1 MALGPL
7 VTYVPPGV
15 YTRTLT
21 EANAANLVAGLR
33 IPVLI
38 GVGQEQLLQSN
49 LESIRGSSSNL
60 DTQILSENAAARF
73 VLSETNPNNPT
84 LGVANG
90 LVTKLRVRNFP
101 IVDGNGYGRVTNDVR
116 AVSVS
121 VNGLQ
126 VAVGAVQGSSGYV
139 TLQVPAQSGDDVR
152 VTYFFRRTDT
162 AFTDTVSDQVT
173 QAQAELTSPAVAPFV
188 IATGAS
194 TLSLIIDGVER
205 AIVLTA
211 GTYTASALKVEIDS
225 NLVPGLATAVFTDNR
240 GLDHLTL
247 IAASEIEIGGGS
259 ANGAFGLTQG
269 KKTTRTRS
277 FRVFQRP
284 IVDGTDGGIT
294 TNDTTKVTVLVN
306 GAQKVPTAVDGTNG
320 VVTLALPPPPGATV
334 AIQYFA
340 NTWQDTFDY
349 LPNTLVTDVVR
360 CGFATGRS
368 DFIQGQDFVVENPS
382 ADVSVIHWGTS
393 VSVANTSH
401 TTGTTVLNSTQL
413 LPTLVDDK
421 LYMAATARYV
431 NTGVVPAAVA
441 TSEFVLPQIPTTG
454 NGRDT
459 PLGQTLFAAV
469 ANNRISLPSNRP
481 DLVQAWAG
489 RDVHDALSRSQL
501 TVLEVDSVT
510 LRFKVREIVP
520 PDQTV
525 FATFN
530 YSRISDD
537 VCTITN
543 KVAGPL
549 GSGEYEVRSSTQGS
563 NLFQVRFGTK
573 SSLPEIVQ
581 WPRGAEQVPDAFHAG
596 AGTPV
601 NETVTVTFGST
612 TTTNARFTNDGQAP
626 YDLYAGA
633 SDRFRV
639 TINGTAFAANLN
651 AAAPAYLVSKRVALT
666 GGNVIIPASPN
677 NVLSLNFGDAVS
689 ASKGSIT
696 AVAGSLL
703 IDGETFTLD
712 DGVNDP
718 VVFEFDDDSNVAS
731 GNIAVEFTGGD
742 SAATVASAIQAAI
755 NGVVGDLL
763 ITAGAPTG
771 ALVPLT
777 NDSTGEG
784 GNEAVTDTVA
794 NAGFI
799 VRGMTGGNGE
809 VSIELTP
816 GSRSPAQIV
825 TEIDAVFDT
834 VFGATTLAST
844 VSIGAGHA
852 VFIIKSATT
861 PASLPGGF
869 DHSAY
874 VEVRPGTVETVLGF
888 TTFQRADGTPTATN
902 KPATLVGT
910 LAETFNITA
919 SVNDQLNV
927 QVDGVDY
934 VIPLT
939 AGVGRTASQIVT
951 DINGVVTGLA
961 SVGTLANLNHVRL
974 TSSATSSNSRLLIKA
989 GSANATLGFT
999 TGDEASQTRVTAQEI
1014 VDVLLN
1020 TSSPA
1025 AFTSEGFAWVQEV
1038 DGREFITVESI
1049 DTGIAS
1055 TVLFADGTTSAFN
1068 STTGLGIT
1076 PGDGDN
1082 GEAAKDNFVVT
1093 STNPQGSAGT
1103 GYPGQTYTDARTG
1116 LRFTV
1121 LQSSVGTYTDTG
1133 AFTLDVS
1140 QTWKVNPSVPYLS
1153 VPGLELIVTDTVGV
1167 GLNDTANVQ
1176 TFNPGGLEPAIG
1188 DSYFISYHYM
1198 KQDFS
1203 TRLFAQFKTIE
1214 ANFGALS
1221 GENRVTLAAY
1231 LMILNGA
1238 VLVGIKQILKAPNSN
1253 QATDAAFI
1261 SALKDLEKP
1270 LPGNVKP
1277 DVIVPLATSSAVY
1290 SQTLQH
1296 VEVMSTIR
1304 NQSERM
1310 AYIGF
1315 AAGSGP
1321 TTAQTIARSL
1331 ESSRIIAIYPDSAVV
1346 TLTDELGNNAD
1357 TLVDGTFLAA
1367 AVAGSAVSPAFDVA
1381 TPFTRRR
1388 IQGFTRLPRILDA
1401 VEANLTA
1408 TSGVTLLEDLDPVVR
1423 IRQGLTTDMSTILT
1437 RLPTVTQIADFVQQ
1451 SARGTLDVFIGT
1463 KFLAS
1468 RTNDVEVSLTAMFNS
1483 LVQAEIVGAFTG
1495 ISAVVDPDDPTIL
1508 RVVAYYQP
1516 IFPLL
1521 YIVVS
1526 FNLRSSL
1533 V

>member
-7 VTYVPPGV
+7 VTYVHPGV

-33 IPVLI
+33 IPVII

-49 LESIRGSSSNL
+49 LENIRGSSANL
-60 DTQILSENAAARF
+60 DQQILAENASARF

-84 LGVANG
+84 LGAANG

-101 IVDGNGYGRVTNDVR
+101 VVDGNGYGRVTNDVR

-121 VNGLQ
+121 INGLQ
-126 VAVGAVQGSSGYV
+126 VAVGAVQGAGGYV
-139 TLQVPAQSGDDVR
+139 TLQVPPQVGDDVR

-173 QAQAELTSPAVAPFV
+173 QTQAELTSPAVAPFA
-188 IATGAS
+188 IASGSSTLVLLVDGIERPISLTAATYSAS
-194 TLSLIIDGVER
+194 T
-205 AIVLTA
+205 
-211 GTYTASALKVEIDS
+211 LKVEIDS

-240 GLDHLTL
+240 GLDHITF

-259 ANGAFGLTQG
+259 ANGALGLTQG

-284 IVDGTDGGIT
+284 MVDGTDGGIT

-306 GAQKVPTAVDGTNG
+306 GVQKVPTAVDGTNG
-320 VVTLALPPPPGATV
+320 IVTLPLAPPPGATV
-334 AIQYFA
+334 TVQYFA

-360 CGFATGRS
+360 CGFASGRS

-393 VSVANTSH
+393 VSVANTAH
-401 TTGTTVLNSTQL
+401 TAGTTVFNSTQV
-413 LPTLVDDK
+413 LPTLVDEK
-421 LYMAATARYV
+421 LFMAPTTRYV
-431 NTGVVPAAVA
+431 NTGVVPAAIA
-441 TSEFVLPQIPTTG
+441 TSEFVLPQVPTTG

-459 PLGQTLFAAV
+459 PLGQTLYAAV
-469 ANNRISLPSNRP
+469 SNSRISLPSNRP

-489 RDVHDALSRSQL
+489 RDVNDALSRSQL
-501 TVLEVDSVT
+501 TVLEVDSST
-510 LRFKVREIVP
+510 LRFKVREVVP

-537 VCTITN
+537 VATLTN

-549 GSGEYEVRSSTQGS
+549 GSGEYEVRSSTQGT
-563 NLFQVRFGTK
+563 NLYQIRFGTK
-573 SSLPEIVQ
+573 SGLPEIVQ
-581 WPRGAEQVPDAFHAG
+581 WPRGAEQVPDAFHSG

-612 TTTNARFTNDGQAP
+612 TATNARSTNDGQAP

-651 AAAPAYLVSKRVALT
+651 TASPAYLVSKRVPLT
-666 GGNVIIPASPN
+666 GGNITIPAAPN
-677 NVLSLNFGDAVS
+677 NVLNLNFGDAVS

-696 AVAGSLL
+696 AVAGNLL

-718 VVFEFDDDSNVAS
+718 VVFEFDSGGGVTGTNVSVA
-731 GNIAVEFTGGD
+731 FTSGD
-742 SAATVASAIQAAI
+742 SAAVVAGAIQTAI
-755 NGVVGDLL
+755 NGVTSDLL

-771 ALVPLT
+771 AVVPLT

-784 GNEAVTDTVA
+784 GNQSVTDTVA
-794 NAGFI
+794 NVGFI
-799 VRGMTGGNGE
+799 VRGMTGGDGE
-809 VSIELTP
+809 VSIELTA

-834 VFGATTLAST
+834 VFGASSLAST
-844 VSIGAGHA
+844 VSIGSGHA
-852 VFIIKSATT
+852 VFLIKSVTT
-861 PASLPGGF
+861 PAALPGGF
-869 DHSAY
+869 DHSAF

-888 TTFQRADGTPTATN
+888 QTFQRADGTPTATN
-902 KPATLVGT
+902 KPATLVGS

-919 SVNDQLNV
+919 SVNDQLNI

-939 AGVGRTASQIVT
+939 AGVGRTASQIVA
-951 DINGVVTGLA
+951 DINAVVTGLA

-974 TSSATSSNSRLLIKA
+974 TSPSTSSNSRVVIKA
-989 GSANATLGFT
+989 GSANLTLGFT
-999 TGDEASQTRVTAQEI
+999 TGDESAQARVEAQEI
-1014 VDVLLN
+1014 VDILLN

-1038 DGREFITVESI
+1038 DGREFITIESI
-1049 DTGIAS
+1049 DTGIGS
-1055 TVLFADGTTSAFN
+1055 TVLFVDGSTSAFN
-1068 STTGLGIT
+1068 STTGVGIT

-1082 GEAAKDNFVVT
+1082 GEAAKDNFVVS
-1093 STNPQGSAGT
+1093 STNAVGSAGT

-1116 LRFTV
+1116 LRFSV
-1121 LQSSVGTYTDTG
+1121 LPSTVGTYTDTG
-1133 AFTLDVS
+1133 SFSLEVS

-1167 GLNDTANVQ
+1167 GVNDTANVQ

-1188 DSYFISYHYM
+1188 DSYFITYHYM

-1238 VLVGIKQILKAPNSN
+1238 VLVGIKQVLKAPNSN
-1253 QATDAAFI
+1253 QATDRSFLT
-1261 SALKDLEKP
+1261 ALKDLERP

-1277 DVIVPLATSSAVY
+1277 DVIVPLSTSSAIY
-1290 SQTLQH
+1290 SATLQH

-1315 AAGSGP
+1315 AAGTGP
-1321 TTAQTIARSL
+1321 TTAQTVARSL
-1331 ESSRIIAIYPDSAVV
+1331 ESSRVVAIYPDSAVV
-1346 TLTDELGNNAD
+1346 TLADELGNNTN

-1408 TSGVTLLEDLDPVVR
+1408 TSGVTLLEDVDPVVR
-1423 IRQGLTTDMSTILT
+1423 IRQGLTTDMSTILS

-1451 SARGTLDVFIGT
+1451 SARATLDVFIGT

-1495 ISAVVDPDDPTIL
+1495 ISALVDPDDPTIL
-1508 RVVAYYQP
+1508 RVESFYQP

-1521 YIVVS
+1521 YIVVT
-1526 FNLRSSL
+1526 FNLRSR